1 MRILVKIGG
10 AQLEQPGPRHQLCAA
25 IRDAKQQGHEVIV
38 VHGGGNQIRTVG
50 KALGQKDQYHEG
62 LRITDRKT
70 ADTVLMVLGG
80 LVNRNLV
87 QSLARSDVPAVG
99 ITGADGGTFSAKP
112 LLRSGVDLGYV
123 GSVDRI
129 DDKLVESLLKSGFV
143 PVIATVAPGNQA
155 DSDPG
160 DDQPFFNINAD
171 HAAGPL
177 CWALDCDALLFLTDV
192 DGVLDAQGRLMPLLT
207 DKDCDRLI
215 STGVVSGGMQP
226 KLESAQRAAHKN
238 PHAIVKIAPVGVDN
252 CVLAALRDGSGSRFF
267 ALAKPD
273 TSQGALQHG

>member
-10 AQLEQPGPRHQLCAA
+10 AQLEQPGPRQQLCAA
-25 IRDAKQQGHEVIV
+25 IRGAKQQGHEVIV

-50 KALGQKDQYHEG
+50 KALGQKHRYHEG
-62 LRITDRKT
+62 LRITDRET

-87 QSLARSDVPAVG
+87 QSLSQSDVAAVG

-112 LLRSGVDLGYV
+112 LLRPGVDLGYV
-123 GSVDRI
+123 GSVDRV
-129 DDKLVESLLKSGFV
+129 DGKLVESLLKGGFV
-143 PVIATVAPGNQA
+143 PVIATVAPGNHQDNEP
-155 DSDPG
+155 DS
-160 DDQPFFNINAD
+160 DQPFFNINAD

-177 CWALDCDALLFLTDV
+177 CDAFDCDALLFLTDV

-207 DKDCDRLI
+207 DHDCARLI
-215 STGVVSGGMQP
+215 STGIASGGMQP
-226 KLESAQRAAHKN
+226 KIESAQRAAHEN
-238 PHAIVKIAPVGVDN
+238 PHAIVKIAPARGDD

-273 TSQGALQHG
+273 TNQGALQHG